1 MVIHTKKNGYLVS
14 TENIVCRQK
23 VEPFL
28 WLVPKDPTLSPESVE
43 SSFRL
48 VGRTEHI
55 LLSREKG
62 ISPPTPN
69 RTAEVSGENNNLRYN
84 KRNGCNR

>member
-1 MVIHTKKNGYLVS
+1 MKGFCQYIRNGYTYGKNGYLVS

-55 LLSREKG
+55 F
-62 ISPPTPN
+62 
-69 RTAEVSGENNNLRYN
+69 A
-84 KRNGCNR
+84 